1 MERALS
7 STFNC
12 SNNWCILTDWN
23 PSEEGFSML
32 QYKPTDT
39 EIISLDNLPIPEMG
53 NQICQEMSKWF
64 SEITITESHMLKW
77 ISVSEACRIARLNVL
92 NSSVIWFC
100 FETNTY
106 LKQLKVERS
115 PLNLIP
121 ATLHH
126 LPNLERV
133 EFLATAIVSIDF
145 SMFCTLQ
152 KLERVD
158 VCNGKLAHLFG
169 PTAATECSKSG
180 LEQIY
185 LNRNRLRH
193 INFDIFS
200 PFTKLILLHLNS
212 NEIENLTGQLTN
224 PQMKSLQLA
233 HSYLK
238 VVDFCGWTGSK
249 LPELILAFNNLT
261 RGPGCLYNILAGTY
275 NANKW
280 AELFHR

>member
-1 MERALS
+1 
-7 STFNC
+7 
-12 SNNWCILTDWN
+12 
-23 PSEEGFSML
+23 ML

-39 EIISLDNLPIPEMG
+39 KIVSLDNLTIPEMG

-64 SEITITESHMLKW
+64 SEIIITESHMLKW
-77 ISVSEACRIARLNVL
+77 ISVSEACRIVRLNVV

-106 LKQLKVERS
+106 VKQLKVERS

-158 VCNGKLAHLFG
+158 VCNGKLAHLSG

-193 INFDIFS
+193 INLDIFS
-200 PFTKLILLHLNS
+200 PFTKLILLDLNL
-212 NEIENLTGQLTN
+212 NEIENLAGQLTN

-233 HSYLK
+233 HNHLK

-249 LPELILAFNNLT
+249 LPELVLEFNNLT